1 MSEDTPTA
9 PLPPCD
15 LAIIGG
21 GAGGVLV
28 AMQAL
33 RQATTPLRIV
43 MIEPRSVLAQGV
55 AYATTH
61 GEHLLNVPAV
71 RMSAFDDRPEDF
83 LDYVVAT
90 TPPGGP
96 ERASLAHALFAIW
109 PIWPVARR

>member
-55 AYATTH
+55 A
-61 GEHLLNVPAV
+61 
-71 RMSAFDDRPEDF
+71 
-83 LDYVVAT
+83 
-90 TPPGGP
+90 
-96 ERASLAHALFAIW
+96 
-109 PIWPVARR
+109 

>member
-71 RMSAFDDRPEDF
+71 ALPRFRLTWRICSVRKWWVRFM
-83 LDYVVAT
+83 VVC
-90 TPPGGP
+90 
-96 ERASLAHALFAIW
+96 
-109 PIWPVARR
+109 